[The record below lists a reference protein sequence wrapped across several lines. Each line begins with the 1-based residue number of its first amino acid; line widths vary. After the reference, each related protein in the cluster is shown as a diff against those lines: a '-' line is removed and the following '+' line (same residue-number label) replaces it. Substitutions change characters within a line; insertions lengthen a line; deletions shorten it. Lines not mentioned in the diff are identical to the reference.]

1 MQDLL
6 AGYPVILAIPVAWGE
21 MDAFQH
27 VNNIVYLR
35 YAESARIAYLERA
48 GLSDSM
54 GASGLGPILASISC
68 RYLFPVTYPDTV
80 HVGTRVTEI
89 GADRF
94 TVHFRIVST
103 RHVRIVAQG
112 DSVIVSY
119 DYRTGSKAPLPA
131 AVRAAIETME
141 PALAAPTTQG
151 AAARHPPPSPHLRT
165 RPVHRPRTRRTRPRA
180 VNSRRDPQE

>member
-6 AGYPVILAIPVAWGE
+6 AGYPMILDIPVAWGE

-35 YAESARIAYLERA
+35 YAESARIAYLEQA
-48 GLSDSM
+48 GLSESM
-54 GASGLGPILASISC
+54 QGTGIGPILASINC

-80 HVGTRVTEI
+80 RVGTRVTEI

-103 RHVRIVAQG
+103 RHGRVAAQG

-119 DYRTGSKAPLPA
+119 DYRTGSKAPLPDA
-131 AVRAAIETME
+131 MRAAILAIE
-141 PALAAPTTQG
+141 PSLAATETG
-151 AAARHPPPSPHLRT
+151 AAK
-165 RPVHRPRTRRTRPRA
+165 
-180 VNSRRDPQE
+180 

>member
-6 AGYPVILAIPVAWGE
+6 AGYPVILDIPVAWGE

-35 YAESARIAYLERA
+35 YAESARIAYLEQA
-48 GLSDSM
+48 GLSDTM
-54 GASGLGPILASISC
+54 QGTGIGPILASINC

-80 HVGTRVTEI
+80 RVGTRVTEI

-103 RHVRIVAQG
+103 RHGRVAAQG

-119 DYRTGSKAPLPA
+119 DYRTGSKVPLPEA
-131 AVRAAIETME
+131 IRAAILALE
-141 PALAAPTTQG
+141 PALAAP
-151 AAARHPPPSPHLRT
+151 AATGPAR
-165 RPVHRPRTRRTRPRA
+165 
-180 VNSRRDPQE
+180 

>member
-6 AGYPVILAIPVAWGE
+6 AGYPVILDITVAWGE

-35 YAESARIAYLERA
+35 YAESARIAYLEQA
-48 GLSDSM
+48 GLSESM
-54 GASGLGPILASISC
+54 EGTGIGPILASINC

-80 HVGTRVTEI
+80 RVGTRVTEI

-94 TVHFRIVST
+94 TVHFRIVSA
-103 RHVRIVAQG
+103 RHGRVAAQG

-119 DYRTGSKAPLPA
+119 DYRTGSKVPLPEGM
-131 AVRAAIETME
+131 RAAILALE
-141 PALAAPTTQG
+141 PSLAA
-151 AAARHPPPSPHLRT
+151 AEPSPAR
-165 RPVHRPRTRRTRPRA
+165 
-180 VNSRRDPQE
+180 

>member
-6 AGYPVILAIPVAWGE
+6 AGYPVILDITVAWGE

-35 YAESARIAYLERA
+35 YAESARIAYLEQA
-48 GLSDSM
+48 GLSESM
-54 GASGLGPILASISC
+54 EGTGIGPILASINC

-80 HVGTRVTEI
+80 RVGTRVTEI
-89 GADRF
+89 GVDRF

-103 RHVRIVAQG
+103 RHGRVAAQG

-119 DYRTGSKAPLPA
+119 DYRTGSKVPLPEA
-131 AVRAAIETME
+131 MRAAILALE
-141 PALAAPTTQG
+141 PSLAA
-151 AAARHPPPSPHLRT
+151 AAEPSPAR
-165 RPVHRPRTRRTRPRA
+165 
-180 VNSRRDPQE
+180 

>member
-6 AGYPVILAIPVAWGE
+6 AGYPVILDITVAWGE

-35 YAESARIAYLERA
+35 YAESARIAYLEQA
-48 GLSDSM
+48 GLSETM
-54 GASGLGPILASISC
+54 EGTGIGPILASINC

-80 HVGTRVTEI
+80 RVGTRVTEI

-103 RHVRIVAQG
+103 RHQRVAAQG

-119 DYRTGSKAPLPA
+119 DYRTGSKVPLPEA
-131 AVRAAIETME
+131 MRAAILALE
-141 PALAAPTTQG
+141 PSLAA
-151 AAARHPPPSPHLRT
+151 AAEPGLAR
-165 RPVHRPRTRRTRPRA
+165 
-180 VNSRRDPQE
+180 

>member
-6 AGYPVILAIPVAWGE
+6 AGYPVILDIPVAWGE

-35 YAESARIAYLERA
+35 YAESARIAYLAQA
-48 GLSDSM
+48 GLSESM
-54 GASGLGPILASISC
+54 EGAGIGPILASINC

-80 HVGTRVTEI
+80 RVGTRVTEI

-103 RHVRIVAQG
+103 RHSRVAAQG

-119 DYRTGSKAPLPA
+119 DYRTGSKVPLPDA
-131 AVRAAIETME
+131 MRAAILALE
-141 PALAAPTTQG
+141 PSLAVAPEPG
-151 AAARHPPPSPHLRT
+151 PSR
-165 RPVHRPRTRRTRPRA
+165 
-180 VNSRRDPQE
+180 

>member
-6 AGYPVILAIPVAWGE
+6 AGYPVILDITVAWGE

-35 YAESARIAYLERA
+35 YAESARIAYLEQA
-48 GLSDSM
+48 GLSESM
-54 GASGLGPILASISC
+54 EGTGIGPILASINC
-68 RYLFPVTYPDTV
+68 RYLFPVTYPDIV
-80 HVGTRVTEI
+80 RVGTRVTEI

-103 RHVRIVAQG
+103 RHGRVAAQG

-119 DYRTGSKAPLPA
+119 DYRNGSKVPLPEPMR
-131 AVRAAIETME
+131 VAILALE
-141 PALAAPTTQG
+141 PTLAA
-151 AAARHPPPSPHLRT
+151 AAEPDPAR
-165 RPVHRPRTRRTRPRA
+165 
-180 VNSRRDPQE
+180 